1 MPSWR
6 LFFHGLILSVLLSVS
21 PCVAATS
28 HGALLGKPVQE
39 VLEDLRGD
47 SLPLVYS
54 TGLVSRTLR
63 VLEEPAATEPVQIV
77 SEVLAPHGL
86 TLRELD
92 GVHYVVR
99 HARSPSKV
107 VPGSIL
113 AVVKQQ
119 SSGQY
124 LPGAQVQLV
133 DAGGRTL
140 PLPNGATQFS
150 GLTPGTYSV
159 MAEAP
164 LYEPQR
170 RQVDVDPGRTAVAVF
185 ELDIA
190 HTELSKIT
198 VTASR
203 YSLIND
209 LQSSLAYFSREQV
222 ENLPD
227 LGNDPLRTAQRLPGT
242 AAGGVSAKTH
252 IRGGEENEVLLV
264 FDGLELFDPF
274 HARDYQ
280 NVFSIVDQRA
290 LSGIEVY
297 TGGFPVPFGDRLSG
311 VMLLEP
317 LEPDGK
323 PRHELGISVFNTS
336 LLTNGMFADGR
347 GDWLISARRSNL
359 DLVLNEDLGEPNYN
373 DVLGHIGLEVGD
385 THELSVNG
393 LISNDDILVVTESDP
408 DELEFGTSKTRNAQ
422 FWLKWEAG
430 WTTRLTSTTLIS
442 SSQFDNDRRGE
453 VTDPEKTIGFVDDM
467 REVDVLGFKQ
477 DWQLI
482 LSDVHLA
489 KWGVQFKRLDASYD
503 YFSSVEFFGLFEAFE
518 ISPGGER
525 ESMVSPDGESYSVYF
540 SDRFRFGM
548 LIAELGARWDRQ
560 TYLDSGPD
568 NQLSPRV
575 NLLYRLTPATDVR
588 LSWGRFFQSQG
599 IQELQVED
607 GVTNFFPA
615 QRADHTILSLEHR
628 FPSNNLALRIEAFR
642 KSMGSLRPRFEN
654 LWTPLALLPELE
666 PDRVMISPS
675 SALAQGIEISLASKD
690 NGSLDWW
697 ASYSLARVEDTVDG
711 MDVPRSWDQRHAISG
726 GVNWETQKWNLSA
739 GITYRTGWP
748 TTDLS
753 AVADQETGDVLVDLG
768 PRNGARLGDFFT
780 VDFRA
785 SRSVPLA
792 VGELSFFVEV
802 SNLFNRDNPCCIDQD
817 LEQGPD
823 GLLFLDRAEEYWL
836 PLLPAVG
843 VLWEF

>member
-6 LFFHGLILSVLLSVS
+6 PFCYGLFLSVALSWS
-21 PCVAATS
+21 PCASTAS
-28 HGALLGKPVQE
+28 NGAILGKPVHE
-39 VLEDLRGD
+39 VLDDLRGN

-77 SEVLAPHGL
+77 REVLAPHGL

-99 HARSPSKV
+99 HARAPSKV

-140 PLPNGATQFS
+140 PLANGATQFS

-190 HTELSKIT
+190 QTELSKIT

-317 LEPDGK
+317 LEPDGE

-373 DVLGHIGLEVGD
+373 DVLGHIGLEIGD
-385 THELSVNG
+385 THEVSVNG

-430 WTTRLTSTTLIS
+430 WTTRLKSTTLVS

-453 VTDPEKTIGFVDDM
+453 VNDPEKTIGFVDDM

-503 YFSSVEFFGLFEAFE
+503 YLSSVEFFGLFEAFQ
-518 ISPGGER
+518 ISPGGAR
-525 ESMVSPDGESYSVYF
+525 ESMVSPDGKSYSVYF

-548 LIAELGARWDRQ
+548 LTAELGARWDRQ

-575 NLLYRLTPATDVR
+575 NLLYRLTPATDLR

-654 LWTPLALLPELE
+654 LWNPLALLPELE

-690 NGSLDWW
+690 NGALDWW

-711 MDVPRSWDQRHAISG
+711 MDVPRSWDQRHAIG
-726 GVNWETQKWNLSA
+726 GGLNWETQKWNLSA

-753 AVADQETGDVLVDLG
+753 AVVDQETGDVLVDLG
-768 PRNGARLGDFFT
+768 PRNDARLGDFFT

-792 VGELSFFVEV
+792 S
-802 SNLFNRDNPCCIDQD
+802 RRAQ
-817 LEQGPD
+817 
-823 GLLFLDRAEEYWL
+823 FLR
-836 PLLPAVG
+836 
-843 VLWEF
+843 